1 MNTTKQQTW
10 LNGKW
15 EDFVFQGKNPLSDP
29 MDEQFW
35 TDQEQ
40 EDEDR
45 FLSQLEQISLNEQAE
60 R

>member
-1 MNTTKQQTW
+1 MNKQ
-10 LNGKW
+10 
-15 EDFVFQGKNPLSDP
+15 DP

>member
-1 MNTTKQQTW
+1 MQQ
-10 LNGKW
+10 
-15 EDFVFQGKNPLSDP
+15 DP

-45 FLSQLEQISLNEQAE
+45 YLSQLETISLNEQAE